1 MVSAGGGVSAYS
13 QLLVLGA
20 DDRGVG
26 SASAAGVK
34 TNAKV
39 KHDAVKAAI
48 GDDTFISMIVPVP

>member
-1 MVSAGGGVSAYS
+1 MSAYS

-39 KHDAVKAAI
+39 KDDAVNAAI
-48 GDDTFISMIVPVP
+48 VDDTFITMIVPVP